1 MLRFLE
7 FITEAIGNKEF
18 NLSDSKGKLFEIL
31 AGSHLKHGS
40 DKNGEPADFL
50 SHYRDE
56 DGNSPRNIHNY
67 IKEEMEKRHPGMYSE
82 INDHAREAAEH
93 LRNNFKKDG
102 HHTLHDIAW
111 TSQPSDH
118 KSFTGLEDPNS
129 DADIMVRTNRG
140 HVGVSLKY
148 GSQKEPNL
156 RNPGLASIETL
167 AGTKKGEIVNM
178 YNEHQNKVR
187 DIGYTKTS
195 AENHRIYKANKNTP
209 EAKAAEESSLQ
220 TRRKIAQKWQNGY
233 AKMSSDQLKDKI
245 LSLAS
250 PETVFPHYR
259 LHTRTGLS
267 SGVEHHM
274 AGVTKELED
283 GLSHYAEFKA
293 VPHNG
298 EGITAQILGRHHNTN
313 TWHPVIDHGVKGTSG
328 PMKGMNGTTK
338 LKLRPPKQEKQTV
351 SAKEASHGGSNF
363 YSPSEI

>member
-18 NLSDSKGKLFEIL
+18 NLNDSRGKLFEIL

-40 DKNGEPADFL
+40 DKSGAPADFL

-82 INDHAREAAEH
+82 INEHARQAAGH
-93 LRNNFKKDG
+93 LRENFKKDG

-118 KSFTGLEDPNS
+118 KSFTGLDDPNT
-129 DADIMVRTNRG
+129 DADIMVRTNKG

-148 GSQKEPNL
+148 GSEKQPNL
-156 RNPGLASIETL
+156 RNPGLASIENL
-167 AGTKKGEIVNM
+167 AGLKKGEIVNM
-178 YNEHQNKVR
+178 YNEHQNNVR
-187 DIGYTKTS
+187 DIGYTGTS
-195 AENHRIYKANKNTP
+195 AENHRTYKANKNTP
-209 EAKAAEESSLQ
+209 EAKSAEQSSLE

-233 AKMSSDQLKDKI
+233 SKMSSDQLKDKI

-259 LHTRTGLS
+259 LHTRTGLA

-274 AGVTKELED
+274 AGVSKELED

-293 VPHNG
+293 VPHTG
-298 EGITAQILGRHHNTN
+298 EGITAQILGRHHNTDS
-313 TWHPVIDHGVKGTSG
+313 WHPVIDHGVKGTSG

-338 LKLRPPKQEKQTV
+338 LKLRPPKQEKPSV
-351 SAKEASHGGSNF
+351 SMKETSHGGSNF
-363 YSPSEI
+363 YGPSEI